1 MTATEFIKPEER
13 QTIASAIA
21 AAEKQTSAEIV
32 CAVATESSRYDR
44 EESIVGLLGAIA
56 ALILLNLTAAGETT
70 GAGSWTRAHSLSLT
84 EQAAAVVVG
93 FILGSMVASRW
104 PALRRLLSSSDTLA
118 RECARAAVVVF
129 GQRRLASTRSRSGLL
144 IYVSLAERRVV
155 VLGDDCVTKA
165 AGQALL
171 DRLRDLAVDRLRAG
185 RRLETFVDSIQA
197 ATRELAAKMPPNP
210 VNPDELSNELVCI
223 HPRP

>member
-1 MTATEFIKPEER
+1 MTAAEFIKPEGR

-32 CAVATESSRYDR
+32 CAIATESGRYDR

-56 ALILLNLTAAGETT
+56 ALIVLNLTTAGDTA
-70 GAGSWTRAHSLSLT
+70 GAGSWTLAHSLTLT

-93 FILGSMVASRW
+93 FILGSVVASRW

-118 RECARAAVVVF
+118 RECARAAAVVF
-129 GQRRLASTRSRSGLL
+129 GQRRLSSTRSRSGLL

-155 VLGDDCVTKA
+155 VLGDDCVTKV

-171 DRLRDLAVDRLRAG
+171 DRLRDLAVERLRAG
-185 RRLETFVDSIQA
+185 RRVETFVDSIQA
-197 ATRELAAKMPPNP
+197 ATQELAVKMPPGP
-210 VNPDELSNELVCI
+210 VNSDELPNELVCI